1 MAKFDKKV
9 VGGWVLTVL
18 ASLPFLMSA
27 AMKFKGGEQ
36 MAQGWAHF
44 NWPEAMLIPVA
55 ILELSSV
62 VLYLIPQV
70 SVLGAIVLTGYLG
83 GAIATHLRLQ
93 EAVYVQVIIG
103 ILIWG
108 GLYLRE
114 PRLKALLPIRK
125 IN

>member
-93 EAVYVQVIIG
+93 EAVYVHVIIG

>member
-1 MAKFDKKV
+1 MAKVEKKV
-9 VGGWVLTVL
+9 WLGRIMSGL
-18 ASLPFLMSA
+18 AALPFLMSA

-44 NWPEAMLIPVA
+44 GWPDAMMLTVA
-55 ILELSSV
+55 ILELGSV

-93 EAVYVQVIIG
+93 EAVYLHVIIG
-103 ILIWG
+103 VLIWG

-114 PRLKALLPIRK
+114 PRLRSLIPLRK
-125 IN
+125 